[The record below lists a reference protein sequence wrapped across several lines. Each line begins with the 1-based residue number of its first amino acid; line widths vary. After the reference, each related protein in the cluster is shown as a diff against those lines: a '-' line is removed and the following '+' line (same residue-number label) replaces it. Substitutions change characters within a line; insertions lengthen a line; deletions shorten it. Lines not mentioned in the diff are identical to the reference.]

1 LKGRPRGIQNEYVWN
16 KKNRS
21 GNKDRKMSARLKNE
35 RKRE

>member
-21 GNKDRKMSARLKNE
+21 ESKDRKRNARLKNE
-35 RKRE
+35 RKRD